1 MEEQFFASEVLPS
14 ETHYEEHLVKD
25 IFVANLAQENYDRL
39 ISTCSIL
46 GVKPALQVIARDTN
60 KGDFIQT
67 IESRPLNFLVWR
79 PFEQPIFFVPPE
91 ARGIAY
97 DLNCSAY
104 PHHQVPLI
112 RLASPYK
119 VVSMDVVDPISASFS
134 RRSELRLPRF
144 FDIVEAIYFHDVI
157 PREVTLRS
165 SRDFIKVKPTSRYL
179 FIGFAFTEST
189 CQLYLNFEEDPAGPP
204 FGDFTL
210 IGWMASANL
219 ITQAIRTT
227 GLKTTWGDDKVSCIN
242 MTGITM
248 WDRVDPEQ

>member
-1 MEEQFFASEVLPS
+1 MEEQFFGHEILPS
-14 ETHYEEHLVKD
+14 EMHYEEHLVKD
-25 IFVANLAQENYDRL
+25 IFVVTPTPQHFGRL

-46 GVKPALQVIARDTN
+46 GVKSALPQICHTYSPGSFPEIV
-60 KGDFIQT
+60 
-67 IESRPLNFLVWR
+67 ESKLLHFLVWR
-79 PFEQPIFFVPPE
+79 PFEQPIFFVSSE
-91 ARGIAY
+91 ARADAY
-97 DLNCSAY
+97 SFNCSAY
-104 PHHQVPLI
+104 AKHQVPLI
-112 RLASPYK
+112 RLASPYRTTESTK
-119 VVSMDVVDPISASFS
+119 H
-134 RRSELRLPRF
+134 ELKLPRF

-189 CQLYLNFEEDPAGPP
+189 CQLYLNFEEDPAGRP

-210 IGWMASANL
+210 IGWMASTSL
-219 ITQAIRTT
+219 IAQAIRTT

-242 MTGITM
+242 TNGITM